1 MGCRS
6 VHIGGGEPLL
16 RPDNLAEILGVAQ
29 NVGVLIEYVNAKRVC
44 VNKNGFIP
52 RVHGHPLL

>member
-16 RPDNLAEILGVAQ
+16 DPDGLAPA
-29 NVGVLIEYVNAKRVC
+29 
-44 VNKNGFIP
+44 GFYAEP
-52 RVHGHPLL
+52 PLSV